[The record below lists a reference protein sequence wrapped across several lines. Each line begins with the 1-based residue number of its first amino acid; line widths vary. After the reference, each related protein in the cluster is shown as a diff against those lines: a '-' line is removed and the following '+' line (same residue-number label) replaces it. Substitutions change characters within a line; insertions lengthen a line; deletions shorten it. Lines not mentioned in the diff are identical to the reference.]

1 MQTKSLVVSGVGGQG
16 IILASEVISYAL
28 FKSGFD
34 VKKNEIHGMSQR
46 GGAVIS
52 FIRYGDKVFSPVIG
66 KGTADF
72 ILSFEKLEALRVL
85 PYLKKDGVL
94 IVSDI
99 EIEPVPVMLG
109 FMKYPSDFDGKV
121 GTVTKN
127 CKMVP
132 AVKGAKEIGNI
143 KVVNIFL
150 VGALS
155 KYIPDIKEKVWK
167 EAVEKMVKPS
177 YIELNLK
184 AFDMGRNM

>member
-99 EIEPVPVMLG
+99 EIEPVPVML
-109 FMKYPSDFDGKV
+109 
-121 GTVTKN
+121 
-127 CKMVP
+127 
-132 AVKGAKEIGNI
+132 
-143 KVVNIFL
+143 
-150 VGALS
+150 AL
-155 KYIPDIKEKVWK
+155 
-167 EAVEKMVKPS
+167 
-177 YIELNLK
+177 
-184 AFDMGRNM
+184 